1 MFCFAF
7 DKYQV
12 PTGFLERRPNIMK
25 NYEKNEGRVRG
36 EL

>member
-12 PTGFLERRPNIMK
+12 PTGFLERRPNTKIM
-25 NYEKNEGRVRG
+25 EKNEGRVRG

>member
-12 PTGFLERRPNIMK
+12 PTGFLERRPNTKIMK
-25 NYEKNEGRVRG
+25 KNEVRVRG

>member
-12 PTGFLERRPNIMK
+12 PTGFLERRQKYK